1 MEKREKLDAV
11 FREREARKKQTQ
23 MKWTRKEE
31 TNFYRIVSTYG
42 IEFDR
47 HKGRYIWD
55 KFRVMAHLDKKT
67 DEQLT
72 EYFISFYHMCL
83 RVCRKIKEEGW
94 LFGISEW
101 LFTLWINLPFTML
114 NLKMMYTPD

>member
-1 MEKREKLDAV
+1 MNIFIDFKTEILIFSR
-11 FREREARKKQTQ
+11 
-23 MKWTRKEE
+23 WTRREE
-31 TNFYRIVSTYG
+31 TDFYRVVSTYG

-55 KFRVMAHLDKKT
+55 KFRVMARLDKKT

-83 RVCRKIKEEGW
+83 RVCRKIKEEGRD
-94 LFGISEW
+94 L
-101 LFTLWINLPFTML
+101 TVR
-114 NLKMMYTPD
+114 

>member
-11 FREREARKKQTQ
+11 FREREARRRQTQ
-23 MKWTRKEE
+23 MKWTRREE
-31 TNFYRIVSTYG
+31 ADFYRVVSTYG

-55 KFRVMAHLDKKT
+55 KFRIMARLDKKT

-83 RVCRKIKEEGW
+83 RVCRKIKEEGL
-94 LFGISEW
+94 LFLS
-101 LFTLWINLPFTML
+101 FAA
-114 NLKMMYTPD
+114 YC